1 MISVSET
8 RKDDVVCLDE
18 SLSETSFSGDE
29 GSLVNSFSFDMKQ
42 SDHNDIKTIKTFT
55 PFLNFL

>member
-1 MISVSET
+1 MVSVSET

-42 SDHNDIKTIKTFT
+42 SDHSGIKATKAST
-55 PFLNFL
+55 PSLNFL